1 MAAARLPVQPDP
13 QAPVSTLTDCEVR
26 SGKAVMAGP
35 VPRLSGLSACWKQV
49 TLSRHGRRRPEL
61 YPQAHLSTGDTG
73 CAYHVVA
80 GEGPPPTTSSCGT
93 HPEPHRSA
101 AGRGPEWCL
110 RHDEV
115 VGGGPAPATTLY
127 VRPVC
132 HLPHQRWYGWLAQRR
147 P

>member
-1 MAAARLPVQPDP
+1 MLADR
-13 QAPVSTLTDCEVR
+13 
-26 SGKAVMAGP
+26 VMAGP
-35 VPRLSGLSACWKQV
+35 D
-49 TLSRHGRRRPEL
+49 PEL
-61 YPQAHLSTGDTG
+61 YPQVHLGTVDAGS
-73 CAYHVVA
+73 AYHVVA

-127 VRPVC
+127 ARPP
-132 HLPHQRWYGWLAQRR
+132 PHPAERGHDRDCPMQAYG
-147 P
+147 